1 MSLLKTSLLLTPL
14 VLLARGAAFAVP
26 VLLAG
31 WFGIDPR
38 MDAFY
43 YALGV
48 PTFLLVVATS
58 ALSTV
63 LIPLL
68 AERPGM
74 AVGSL
79 ALGIGTAAA
88 AVGVGMALLLGP
100 ILPVLTAFSVETQEQ
115 TLSFAWALVPFVA
128 VTAIAAVFRNGCEV
142 EGRFSVAS
150 LGPLFR
156 ALGTLGVAGL
166 LRGQGPAMLPVA
178 MALGTGSEALWYAAW
193 LGPRLGSLPPGI
205 VSRLLLVLP
214 VFGGEALVA
223 TNPLVDR
230 AFAATLA
237 TGSVTMLEYADKLRL
252 APQTLLESTLVVV
265 AFSTWANLPTS
276 RRKEA
281 VEQGLRQVLLLAP
294 PILAGLVVGSLP
306 LVRLLFERGAFDP
319 RAVVPL
325 AQAVAAFMPGVLG
338 TLVGVLL
345 VKAHVLAGRYRLV
358 FLLGLG
364 SSFLNAGLNAL
375 LAPSWGLV
383 GIAGATSIATTLV
396 AAVAW
401 GLWIR
406 SEGGGGGGWSR
417 AIGAAAV
424 SFLLGGLLWGLQPD
438 SISDPKLWLAAL
450 PLVGMLGLGLRWG
463 GRAG

>member
-68 AERPGM
+68 AERPGL

-79 ALGIGTAAA
+79 AATVGAAA
-88 AVGVGMALLLGP
+88 AGVGVAMAALLGP
-100 ILPVLTAFSVETQEQ
+100 LLPVVTAFSAETRTQ
-115 TLSFAWALVPFVA
+115 TTDFAWSLVPFVA
-128 VTAIAAVFRNGCEV
+128 VTAVAAVFRNGCEV
-142 EGRFSVAS
+142 EGRFSVAA

-156 ALGTLGVAGL
+156 ALGTLLVASL
-166 LRGQGPAMLPVA
+166 LRERGPEMLPIA

-193 LGPRLGSLPPGI
+193 LGPRLGALPAGI
-205 VSRLLLVLP
+205 WNRLWLVLP

-237 TGSVTMLEYADKLRL
+237 GGSVTMLEYADKVRL

-265 AFSTWANLPTS
+265 AFSTWAKLPNAD
-276 RRKEA
+276 RKEA

-294 PILAGLVVGSLP
+294 PILAGLAVGSLP

-319 RAVVPL
+319 AAVLPL
-325 AQAVAAFMPGVLG
+325 SKAVAAFVPGVLG

-345 VKAHVLAGRYRLV
+345 VKAHVLAGRYGLV

-364 SSFLNAGLNAL
+364 SSLLNAALNAVL
-375 LAPSWGLV
+375 GPSYGVV
-383 GIAGATSIATTLV
+383 GIAGATSISTTVV
-396 AAVAW
+396 ALMAW
-401 GLWIR
+401 ILWVQK
-406 SEGGGGGGWSR
+406 EGRGGDWLR
-417 AIGAAAV
+417 ALGAAAF
-424 SFLLGGLLWGLQPD
+424 SFLLGGLLWRLQPD
-438 SISDPKLWLAAL
+438 SITDPRLWLAAL
-450 PLVGMLGLGLRWG
+450 PLVGMLGLGIRWSG
-463 GRAG
+463 KH

>member
-68 AERPGM
+68 AERPGL

-79 ALGIGTAAA
+79 AVSIGAAA
-88 AVGVGMALLLGP
+88 AGIGMGMAALLGP
-100 ILPVLTAFSVETQEQ
+100 LLPVLTAFSAETRMQ
-115 TLSFAWALVPFVA
+115 TTSFAWALVPFVA
-128 VTAIAAVFRNGCEV
+128 VTAVAAVLRNGCEV

-156 ALGTLGVAGL
+156 ALGTLVVAGL
-166 LRGQGPAMLPVA
+166 LREQGPAMLPVA

-193 LGPRLGSLPPGI
+193 LGPRLGPLPEGLW
-205 VSRLLLVLP
+205 SRLWLVLP

-237 TGSVTMLEYADKLRL
+237 GGSVTMLEYADKVRL

-265 AFSTWANLPTS
+265 AFSTWAKLDRS
-276 RRKEA
+276 DRKGA

-294 PILAGLVVGSLP
+294 PILAGLAVGSLP

-319 RAVVPL
+319 GAVGPL

-345 VKAHVLAGRYRLV
+345 VKAHVLAGRYGLV
-358 FLLGLG
+358 FGLGLG
-364 SSFLNAGLNAL
+364 SSLLNAGLNAL
-375 LAPSWGLV
+375 LGPPFGVV
-383 GIAGATSIATTLV
+383 GIAAATSISTTVVALV
-396 AAVAW
+396 AWA
-401 GLWIR
+401 LWVR
-406 SEGGGGGGWSR
+406 KEGGGGAWLRPLS
-417 AIGAAAV
+417 AAAV
-424 SFLLGGLLWGLQPD
+424 SFLLGALLWRVQPTSVAD
-438 SISDPKLWLAAL
+438 LRLWLAAL
-450 PLVGMLGLGLRWG
+450 PLVGMLGLGVRWS
-463 GRAG
+463 GRL